1 VSTAVLTALADGAV
15 EARLLAAFQRPAAA
29 VTVVRRCVDVAELL
43 AAATAGTASAALVS
57 ADLRRFDAAVVTRLA
72 AAGVGL
78 VGLAADEPAERA
90 LRQLGVVT
98 VLATDAPPSA
108 VASALAEA
116 GQAAADVAAGL
127 RVELADPAAA
137 LARAGRPSPPGAATP
152 FSDEPRGTVV
162 AVWGPAGSPGR
173 SLLATTLAAEAA
185 VLGAP
190 SLLADAD
197 TYGGS
202 VAQLLGLLD
211 DAPGLVAAARAAT
224 LGTLDAAS
232 LAGYARGVAVPG
244 SGLLRV
250 LTGLSRPD
258 RWPELRPTA
267 LERILELAR
276 RLAALT
282 VVDCGF
288 CLETDE
294 ELSYDSVA
302 PRRNGA
308 TLAALGAAD
317 VVLAV
322 GAADPVSLS
331 RLVRTLPE
339 LAAAAPAARHV
350 VVVNRLRRGPVP
362 GDPAREVSG
371 VLQRFAGVGEVV
383 LLPEDRSG
391 VDAALAVG
399 RLLAETSPG
408 SPYRSAVVSLA
419 RQLLGVPTAR
429 RGRRGR
435 SAPAAVPSGA

>member
-1 VSTAVLTALADGAV
+1 MTTAVLTALADGEV
-15 EARLLAAFQRPAAA
+15 EARLLAAFQRPAAG

-43 AAATAGTASAALVS
+43 AAATAGTATAALVS
-57 ADLRRFDAAVVTRLA
+57 ADLRRFDASVVTRLA
-72 AAGVGL
+72 AAGVGV
-78 VGLAADEPAERA
+78 VGLAADEAAERS
-90 LRQLGVVT
+90 LRQLGVVS
-98 VLATDAPPSA
+98 VLAAAVAPAA
-108 VASALAEA
+108 VASALASA
-116 GQAAADVAAGL
+116 AAAAADVASGL
-127 RVELADPAAA
+127 RAELADPAAA

-152 FSDEPRGTVV
+152 FSVEPRGTVV

-185 VLGAP
+185 ILGAP
-190 SLLADAD
+190 ALLADAD

-224 LGTLDAAS
+224 LGTLDTAS
-232 LAGYARGVAVPG
+232 LAGYARTVAAGG

-267 LERILELAR
+267 LERVLELGR

-288 CLETDE
+288 CLESDE

-339 LAAAAPAARHV
+339 LAVAAPGARHV
-350 VVVNRLRRGPVP
+350 VVVNRVRRGPVP
-362 GDPAREVSG
+362 GDPAREVAG
-371 VLQRFAGVGEVV
+371 VLQRFAGVDEVV
-383 LLPEDRSG
+383 LLPEDRPG
-391 VDAALAVG
+391 VDAALAAG
-399 RLLAETSPG
+399 RLLAEASPG
-408 SPYRSAVVSLA
+408 SPYRAAVTGLA
-419 RQLLGVPTAR
+419 RRLLGVPATGS
-429 RGRRGR
+429 GRRRRR
-435 SAPAAVPSGA
+435 SGVAVPSGA